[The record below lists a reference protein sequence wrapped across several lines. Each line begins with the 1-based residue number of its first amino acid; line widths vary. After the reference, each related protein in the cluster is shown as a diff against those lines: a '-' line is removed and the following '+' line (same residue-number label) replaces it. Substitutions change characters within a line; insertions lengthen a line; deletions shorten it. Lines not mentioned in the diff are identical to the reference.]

1 MQNIRPNPENI
12 NVVNSN
18 PNANQ
23 ILNSNNKLANNV
35 LGNRTPVSIDT
46 SLSASTLNI
55 ATPVT
60 N

>member
-12 NVVNSN
+12 VNNTPVANVN
-18 PNANQ
+18 
-23 ILNSNNKLANNV
+23 LNTNNKLGNNV
-35 LGNRTPVSIDT
+35 SNRTPVSIDT
-46 SLSASTLNI
+46 SLSASILNI